1 MSIETR
7 MVRAQL
13 LKPQED
19 KQLLETINSY
29 VYDRDVMVSFS
40 LLNGTTTN
48 TNNTIYASSTH
59 TALTKDRNITRENRL
74 QYGGDTYTIKYV
86 NNDGARYS
94 VLFLSLNV

>member
-7 MVRAQL
+7 MVKAQL
-13 LKPQED
+13 LKPQDD
-19 KQLLETINSY
+19 KQLLETKTNY

-40 LLNGTTTN
+40 LLSGITTN

-59 TALTKDRNITRENRL
+59 SALTKDRNITRQNRL
-74 QYGGDTYTIKYV
+74 QYGGDTDKINYV

-94 VLFLSLNV
+94 VLFLSLAV